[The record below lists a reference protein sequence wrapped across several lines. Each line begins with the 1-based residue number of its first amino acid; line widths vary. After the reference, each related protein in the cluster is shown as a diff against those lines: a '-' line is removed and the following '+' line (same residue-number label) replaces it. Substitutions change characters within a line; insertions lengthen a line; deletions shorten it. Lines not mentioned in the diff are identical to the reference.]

1 MFPAG
6 PAQKAKLNEEQP
18 PDSPIGERLLTQ
30 AFKKERVELIRLLVV
45 GTLWVAVLQGGTFAS
60 AQTTCSVTHTGS
72 KVAKGTSGG
81 NSLTG
86 LIEQRLS
93 LMTDVARAK
102 WNNGSAIEDPV
113 REQQLLTDVGSKAQP
128 LGLPAEWAQ
137 HFFRLQIEA
146 AKEVQYCLFAQ
157 WTAARQKPFPEV
169 QDLRTTIRPE
179 LDRLTVELLQ
189 ELARQWP
196 QLSTRGLPE
205 QNALRSAQSTNEI
218 ATHLAFLPL
227 SDGSVQSYR
236 HVHAAET
243 PQ

>member
-1 MFPAG
+1 M
-6 PAQKAKLNEEQP
+6 
-18 PDSPIGERLLTQ
+18 
-30 AFKKERVELIRLLVV
+30 ELIRLLVL
-45 GTLWVAVLQGGTFAS
+45 GTLLVAVLQGGTVAS
-60 AQTTCSVTHTGS
+60 AQTTCSVTHTES
-72 KVAKGTSGG
+72 KSNEVSSGG
-81 NSLTG
+81 NSLAG
-86 LIEQRLS
+86 LIGQRLS
-93 LMTDVARAK
+93 LMTGVAKAK

-113 REQQLLTDVGSKAQP
+113 REQQLLTDVGVKAQS
-128 LGLPAEWAQ
+128 LGVPAEWAQ

-157 WTAARQKPFPEV
+157 WTAAGQKPFPEV
-169 QDLRTTIRPE
+169 QDLRTAIRPE

-205 QNALRSAQSTNEI
+205 QNALRPARSTNEI
-218 ATHLAFLPL
+218 ATRLALLPL

-236 HVHAAET
+236 HVHAAGT